1 VVTRPVPV
9 EVPVQVPI
17 LPPSALLEDCEAP
30 ALPVEPPTYGEILRL
45 LQSQMA
51 ALAECQARIEA
62 LREWRSNVEPNTD

>member
-1 VVTRPVPV
+1 M

-62 LREWRSNVEPNTD
+62 IQAWRESVGK